1 MIKYAVKDINNIID
15 NMKTNN
21 SILLDDETQTYL
33 INILNTMQHIQ

>member
-21 SILLDDETQTYL
+21 SLILDDETQTYL
-33 INILNTMQHIQ
+33 INI